1 MGYMQIFLHFSW
13 ITAYIWQFKAV
24 LLQKNAEK
32 MILVLLQKN
41 AEKMIFYAKKFDQ
54 FKKKQYFCS
63 GLSVRCSRTANDL
76 TKTIDFK
83 RI

>member
-13 ITAYIWQFKAV
+13 ITAYIWQFEAV
-24 LLQKNAEK
+24 LLQR
-32 MILVLLQKN
+32 N